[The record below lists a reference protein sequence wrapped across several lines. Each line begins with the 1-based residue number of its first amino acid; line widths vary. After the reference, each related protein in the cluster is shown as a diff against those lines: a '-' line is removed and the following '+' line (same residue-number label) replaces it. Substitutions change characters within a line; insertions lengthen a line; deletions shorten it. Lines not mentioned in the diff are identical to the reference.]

1 MPVIVLDS
9 PHWAQLEQVQQA
21 VDHQVT
27 FQSDQDHFGV
37 AEYWEPAGRT
47 GDCEDIALAKRA
59 RLVALGWPADDLRI
73 AVVADERGALHAVLT
88 VDVTSR
94 KGTAA
99 TYVMDSHM
107 LHVEPWKVLE
117 TYGYLFME
125 RAKPGSADWR
135 RLDDTDALATRLIA
149 SLKANM
155 PTSSPVGV
163 ERQ

>member
-1 MPVIVLDS
+1 MPAMILDHM
-9 PHWAQLEQVQQA
+9 HWVQLEQVQQA
-21 VDHQVT
+21 IDHQVA

-37 AEYWEPAGRT
+37 AEYWEPADKT

-59 RLVALGWPADDLRI
+59 RLIALGWQADDLRI
-73 AVVADERGALHAVLT
+73 AVVADERGGLHAVLT
-88 VDVTSR
+88 VDVTSQ
-94 KGTAA
+94 KGTPA
-99 TYVMDSHM
+99 TYVMDSRM
-107 LHVEPWKVLE
+107 LHVEPWKTME

-125 RAKPGSADWR
+125 RVQPGSDKWR

-149 SLKANM
+149 SLRANM